1 VAIILSI
8 LKCVFYCCHLSGVPS
23 RRRSV
28 AHQQPCYIIS
38 ALTLSCRHSP
48 DLSVFTPASESE
60 VHKMILS
67 NCPNKQSDSDPI
79 PTWLLKE
86 CSSVLVPTIILLVF
100 HHSFIPGLKPSF
112 SANPSHRS
120 LFFSSPGL
128 TTWIPQTV
136 YFWAYPFLLFSFSV
150 LHFL

>member
-1 VAIILSI
+1 MAIILSI
-8 LKCVFYCCHLSGVPS
+8 LKCVFYCCHSSGVPS

-67 NCPNKQSDSDPI
+67 NCPDKQSDSDPI
-79 PTWLLKE
+79 STWLLKE

-112 SANPSHRS
+112 FCKSFPPQPF
-120 LFFSSPGL
+120 LFFSRTDYMDSPDC
-128 TTWIPQTV
+128 
-136 YFWAYPFLLFSFSV
+136 LLLSISV
-150 LHFL
+150 FTF